1 MKVAGKITKTEI
13 LLFAMTAAFLI
24 GLGVLYGQAHRRGES
39 VGYTVT
45 TQRVTQEQVTPAW
58 SGPVDINTADTEQ
71 LQTLQGIGPA
81 LAQRI
86 IDDRRENGP
95 YRTVED
101 LLRVSGIGE
110 KTLEGIRDHITVTSP

>member
-13 LLFAMTAAFLI
+13 LLFAMTLAFLI

-39 VGYTVT
+39 ADYTVT

-58 SGPVDINTADTEQ
+58 SGPVDINTADAEQ

-86 IDDRRENGP
+86 IDDRTANGL
-95 YRTVED
+95 YQTAED

-110 KTLEGIRDHITVTSP
+110 KTLEEIRDHITVTSP

>member
-1 MKVAGKITKTEI
+1 MKVAGKITKTEF
-13 LLFAMTAAFLI
+13 LLLAMTLAFLI
-24 GLGVLYGQAHRRGES
+24 GLGVLYGQAYRRGES
-39 VGYTVT
+39 ADYTVT

-58 SGPVDINTADTEQ
+58 SGPVDINTADVEQ

-95 YRTVED
+95 YQTAED

-110 KTLEGIRDHITVTSP
+110 KTLEEIRDHITVTSP